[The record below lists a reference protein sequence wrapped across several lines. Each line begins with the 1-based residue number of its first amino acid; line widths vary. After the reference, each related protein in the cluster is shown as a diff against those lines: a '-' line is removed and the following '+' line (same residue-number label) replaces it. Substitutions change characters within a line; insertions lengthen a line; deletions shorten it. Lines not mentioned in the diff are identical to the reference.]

1 VSISGNSTSLSDEE
15 IFLLQPNP
23 ANHHLLI
30 RSQLSG
36 NAWIEIFNTDGRL
49 LRKFYL
55 DAPMQSIDV
64 SRFPAGIYTLAL
76 SHAQQRVI
84 RRLVIAH

>member
-1 VSISGNSTSLSDEE
+1 
-15 IFLLQPNP
+15 
-23 ANHHLLI
+23 
-30 RSQLSG
+30 
-36 NAWIEIFNTDGRL
+36 
-49 LRKFYL
+49 
-55 DAPMQSIDV
+55 MQSIDV